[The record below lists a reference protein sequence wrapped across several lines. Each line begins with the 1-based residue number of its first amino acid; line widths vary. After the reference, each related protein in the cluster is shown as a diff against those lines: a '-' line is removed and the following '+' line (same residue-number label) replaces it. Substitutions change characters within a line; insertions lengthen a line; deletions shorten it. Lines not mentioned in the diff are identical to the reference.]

1 MGVMRQSSSQRACRE
16 RKFPSRG
23 WAFELIKCVGEVG
36 GSTQSINKSH
46 CGTRLMCVNAMERSK
61 VAQKLSRS
69 HTLALLSQQTSRQV
83 DHLPAFFMGDTFVL
97 H

>member
-1 MGVMRQSSSQRACRE
+1 MGVMRQSSSKLAPCQE
-16 RKFPSRG
+16 RNILSRG
-23 WAFELIKCVGEVG
+23 LAFELIKCVGEVG

-69 HTLALLSQQTSRQV
+69 HTLALLLQQTSRQV
-83 DHLPAFFMGDTFVL
+83 DHLPAFFMRD
-97 H
+97 